1 MGRICREVRFVWKRK
16 GEEDGNV
23 YEYGFVDFGTGSDS
37 LFDAAVSAARRLGR
51 GQGWCY
57 RDLQR
62 VLRRLAAVESS
73 VTDMKEEQEQL
84 RDRLEEAFDVVAA
97 KLDMLTPEEEDM
109 AAFSQGLENILGY
122 TPEAGWE
129 EA

>member
-37 LFDAAVSAARRLGR
+37 LFDAAVSAGPPVGPGAGMVLSGLAAGAAAAGR
-51 GQGWCY
+51 GGI
-57 RDLQR
+57 
-62 VLRRLAAVESS
+62 
-73 VTDMKEEQEQL
+73 
-84 RDRLEEAFDVVAA
+84 DVVAA

>member
-1 MGRICREVRFVWKRK
+1 MGTFMSVA
-16 GEEDGNV
+16 
-23 YEYGFVDFGTGSDS
+23 S
-37 LFDAAVSAARRLGR
+37 LILGLAQIPFLMLLFRR
-51 GQGWCY
+51 QGWCY

-73 VTDMKEEQEQL
+73 VTDIKEEQEQL

-97 KLDMLTPEEEDM
+97 KLDMLTPEEEDI

>member
-1 MGRICREVRFVWKRK
+1 MEM
-16 GEEDGNV
+16 
-23 YEYGFVDFGTGSDS
+23 YMSMAS
-37 LFDAAVSAARRLGR
+37 LILGLAQIPFLMLLFRRAARLGR

-84 RDRLEEAFDVVAA
+84 
-97 KLDMLTPEEEDM
+97 
-109 AAFSQGLENILGY
+109 
-122 TPEAGWE
+122 AGP
-129 EA
+129 AGGSL